1 MPPLYVVQQNAKI
14 RIENRQVTVELDGTE
29 LSSIPIG
36 QVSQVV
42 LFGNIGLTTPAIG
55 ALLLAEIEVVFL
67 TENGAYKGRL
77 VGSVTPHVLLRRVQY
92 QRTVEAQYVLQTARG
107 LVSAKLLHLHT
118 LLVRHNREQPDAVVE
133 AAAAQIKASLT
144 RVEQMNSLAE
154 LLGLEGTSSR
164 AYFGGYRRLFG
175 PEWHFGDRNR
185 RPPQDPINVLLSLG
199 YTLLMQTTLG
209 AVQVVGLDPYAGF
222 LHDVAYNRPALA
234 LDLLEE
240 FRPVIDGLILWCCHG
255 GQITPADF
263 SPGPAERPVILSE
276 AGIHRY
282 IQAFEQRLERRF
294 THPQRGIQM
303 PLRQCILEQAR
314 QIANRIQNNDPG
326 YQGMGWR

>member
-14 RIENRQVTVELDGTE
+14 RIENRRLTVELNEQVVTS
-29 LSSIPIG
+29 LPLG

-55 ALLLAEIEVVFL
+55 ALLAAEIEVVFL
-67 TENGAYKGRL
+67 TEEGVYKGRL
-77 VGSVTPHVLLRRVQY
+77 FGSLTPHVLLRRVQY
-92 QRTVEAQYVLQTARG
+92 QRTVEPAYILQTARG
-107 LVSAKLLHLHT
+107 LVSAKLLHMHT
-118 LLVRHNREQPDAVVE
+118 LLVRHNREGHDAIVQ
-133 AAAAQIKASLT
+133 AAAEQIKANLE
-144 RVEQMNSLAE
+144 RVAQMSSLAE
-154 LLGLEGTSSR
+154 LLGLEGISSR
-164 AYFGGYRRLFG
+164 AYFGAYRRFFG
-175 PEWHFGDRNR
+175 PEWRFCDRNR

-199 YTLLMQTTLG
+199 YTLLNQVTLG
-209 AVQVVGLDPYAGF
+209 AVQTTGLDPYAGF

-263 SPGPAERPVILSE
+263 SAGPPERPVVLGE
-276 AGIHRY
+276 AGLKRY

-294 THPQRGIQM
+294 THPQRGLQM
-303 PLRQCILEQAR
+303 PLRQCVLEQAR
-314 QIANRIQNNDPG
+314 QIAQRIQNNEPG